1 MIDVIA
7 KKLQQLLGPII
18 YNNKKKIFSLLTE
31 NIKTDEYSLSRQFYI
46 LETMLYYTEG
56 RKLSKWYTIML
67 SYETLLIYI
76 YLLL

>member
-1 MIDVIA
+1 MA

-18 YNNKKKIFSLLTE
+18 YNNIKKIFSLLTE

-56 RKLSKWYTIML
+56 RN
-67 SYETLLIYI
+67 
-76 YLLL
+76 